1 MMADERNEIKSGYRI
16 PKKRANIRLSGDEL
30 FPTCYQSGSLE
41 LRSIELLRIQEARI
55 AELEQ
60 RLQAV
65 AVSGVGTGYQES
77 LGKETVLLLIQRL
90 ARQVG
95 INLTKRKV
103 LEMVPGLGA
112 LVGAAMNGNYLQDVG
127 WTARWKF
134 QSRWLREKY
143 PKLQEFEKP

>member
-60 RLQAV
+60 RLLMLERWAQRMTAV
-65 AVSGVGTGYQES
+65 EKEGTQSEES
-77 LGKETVLLLIQRL
+77 LVLRYGESVDKTTAGDILGVTRSTVYAMIADGRVQVSSDGKRVSVRSI
-90 ARQVG
+90 AR
-95 INLTKRKV
+95 
-103 LEMVPGLGA
+103 
-112 LVGAAMNGNYLQDVG
+112 YLQ
-127 WTARWKF
+127 
-134 QSRWLREKY
+134 
-143 PKLQEFEKP
+143 